1 MQEATTSR
9 SGTTGAA
16 IKDIFR
22 TAHSEGRSS
31 LFEHEVYRL
40 LAAAGIASTPRHVVV
55 AKGAEPAAEL
65 LASFAG
71 SRVVVKIV
79 SRSIAHK
86 SDVGGVAVVANEPA
100 AVRAACRSML
110 AELPGRYRALLER
123 SPQSTPAEYAAID
136 AGGLPDAIARDIA
149 GVMLTEFIEADA
161 AGGGSELL
169 VGIRNTREFGMVL
182 SAGIGGVDTELYA
195 GGARR
200 GQAVVSASTALTS
213 AGEFLELFK
222 PTIAYRKVAGL
233 TRGRRRLV
241 TDEMLIQCFD
251 AFIRLANGCSGGNPE
266 TDFVIEELEVNPFAC
281 SAGALV
287 ALDGLCRIGRPQSVR
302 PPRPQDKIDRL
313 LHPASI
319 GIVGASATRMNFGRI
334 TLKNIIASG
343 YDRSRLL
350 LINPDGQEVDG
361 VRCAPSLGALERKL
375 DLLILAVT
383 ADVAFGIIDEVIR
396 TDAAE
401 SVLLIPGGMG
411 ETEASR
417 EPARR
422 MLATIDDARRAGNA
436 PVFVGGNCLGIISH
450 PGNFDSWFIPEE
462 RLPRA
467 QKKAQRSSALIS
479 QSGAFLVTRL
489 SKNAWLDPAYMVAV
503 GNQNDITHSDMVE
516 NFAGNPDIH
525 VIGAY
530 IEGFKD
536 LDGLALARAVRKAT
550 LAGKQVVIYKA
561 GQSTAGAR
569 AAMGHTASIAGDYEV
584 CRSVLTQAGALIATD
599 VSEFS
604 DLFYISDCLRDKVIG
619 GKRLGAVAGAGY
631 DTVAIADSIRVD
643 DFSMSLA
650 TMSASTR
657 ERMVAILAAK
667 KLDAI
672 MEVRNP
678 FDINPGADDEAHVLC
693 TGAMAADPEVDSV
706 VVGLD
711 PTSPMVRALQQ
722 SARPGFDIASPE
734 SIVQTLPAL
743 VASCPKPIIGVIDG
757 GSLYDPMADK
767 LMEQGVCIFRSSERA
782 VRALVRYTE
791 ARLRAAGMRG
801 EAAPGA

>member
-1 MQEATTSR
+1 MSTTL
-9 SGTTGAA
+9 
-16 IKDIFR
+16 INDIFR

-40 LAAAGIASTPRHVVV
+40 LAAAGIASTPRHQVL
-55 AKGAEPAAEL
+55 AGGAEPADEL

-79 SRSIAHK
+79 SGSIAHK
-86 SDVGGVAVVANEPA
+86 SDVGGVAVVTNQPA
-100 AVRAACRSML
+100 AVRAACQSML
-110 AELPGRYRALLER
+110 AKLSE
-123 SPQSTPAEYAAID
+123 
-136 AGGLPDAIARDIA
+136 RDIA

-161 AGGGSELL
+161 AGSGSELL
-169 VGIRNTREFGMVL
+169 VGIRNTREFGMIL
-182 SAGIGGVDTELYA
+182 SAGMGGIDTELYA
-195 GGARR
+195 GGSRR
-200 GQAVVSASTALTS
+200 GQAVVSASTALTT
-213 AGEFLELFK
+213 AEEFLELFK
-222 PTIAYRKVAGL
+222 PTIAYRKVAGM
-233 TRGRRRLV
+233 TRGGRRLV
-241 TDEMLIQCFD
+241 TDETLLQCFG
-251 AFIRLANGCSGGNPE
+251 AFIRLANSCSTGNPE
-266 TDFVIEELEVNPFAC
+266 TDFVIEELEVNPFTCA
-281 SAGALV
+281 AGSLV
-287 ALDGLCRIGRPQSVR
+287 ALDGLCRFGRPQSVR
-302 PPRPQDKIDRL
+302 PPRPQGKIDKL

-319 GIVGASATRMNFGRI
+319 GIIGASATRMNFGRI

-343 YDRSRLL
+343 YDKSRLL
-350 LINPDGQEVDG
+350 VINPDGQEVDG
-361 VRCAPSLGALERKL
+361 VRCAPNLGALEQKL

-396 TDAAE
+396 TDAVE

-422 MLATIDDARRAGNA
+422 MLETIDNARRAGVG

-450 PGNFDSWFIPEE
+450 PGNYDSWFIPEE
-462 RLPRA
+462 RLPRT

-489 SKNAWLDPAYMVAV
+489 SKNAWLDPAYMVAL
-503 GNQNDITHSDMVE
+503 GNQNDITHGDMVE

-530 IEGFKD
+530 VEGFKD

-550 LAGKQVVIYKA
+550 AAGKQVVIYKA
-561 GQSTAGAR
+561 GQSAAGGR

-584 CRSVLTQAGALIATD
+584 CLTVLTQAGALIASD

-604 DLFYISDCLRDKVIG
+604 DLFYISDCLSKKVVS

-631 DTVAIADSIRVD
+631 DTVAIADSIQVG

-650 TMSASTR
+650 TIGTATR
-657 ERMVAILAAK
+657 ERLVAILKAK
-667 KLDAI
+667 KLDAL

-678 FDINPGADDEAHVLC
+678 FDINPAADDEAHLLC
-693 TGAMAADPEVDSV
+693 IEAMAAEPDVDSV
-706 VVGLD
+706 VAGLD
-711 PTSPMVRALQQ
+711 PTSPVVRSLKK
-722 SARPGFDIASPE
+722 SARPGFDIDSPE
-734 SIVQTLPAL
+734 SIVQTLPGL
-743 VASCPKPIIGVIDG
+743 VASCPKPIVAFIDG
-757 GSLYDPMADK
+757 GPLFDPMADK

-782 VRALVRYTE
+782 TRALVRYTE
-791 ARLRAAGMRG
+791 ARLRAARRRG
-801 EAAPGA
+801 EAAPGG

>member
-1 MQEATTSR
+1 MSDTAT
-9 SGTTGAA
+9 
-16 IKDIFR
+16 INDIFR
-22 TAHSEGRSS
+22 AAHSDGRSS

-40 LAAAGIASTPRHVVV
+40 LAAAGIASTPRHVVI
-55 AKGAEPAAEL
+55 AGGSEPADEL

-79 SRSIAHK
+79 SSGIAHK
-86 SDVGGVAVVANEPA
+86 SDVGGVAIVTNQPK

-110 AELPGRYRALLER
+110 AELPDRYRAVLER
-123 SPQSTPAEYAAID
+123 SPQSAPAEYGRLD
-136 AGGLPDAIARDIA
+136 GGGLREAIARDIA
-149 GVMLTEFIEADA
+149 GVMITEFIEADA
-161 AGGGSELL
+161 GAASELL
-169 VGIRNTREFGMVL
+169 VGIRNTREFGMIL

-195 GGARR
+195 GSARR
-200 GQAVVSASTALTS
+200 GQAVVSASTALTT
-213 AGEFLELFK
+213 AEEFLELFR
-222 PTIAYRKVAGL
+222 PTIAYRKIAGL
-233 TRGRRRLV
+233 TRGRGRLV
-241 TDEMLIQCFD
+241 TDEALLRCFD
-251 AFIRLANGCSGGNPE
+251 AFIRLANGCSTGNPE

-281 SAGALV
+281 SAGSLV

-302 PPRPQDKIDRL
+302 PPRPQAKIDRL
-313 LHPASI
+313 LHPDSI
-319 GIVGASATRMNFGRI
+319 GIIGASATRLNFGRI

-343 YDRSRLL
+343 YDRSRLRV
-350 LINPDGQEVDG
+350 INPDGQEVDG
-361 VRCAPSLGALERKL
+361 VKCAPGLGALEQKL

-383 ADVAFGIIDEVIR
+383 ADVAFGIIDEVIK

-417 EPARR
+417 EPARK
-422 MLATIDDARRAGNA
+422 MLATIDDARRATGRG

-462 RLPRA
+462 RLPRT
-467 QKKAQRSSALIS
+467 QKKARRTSALIS

-503 GNQNDITHSDMVE
+503 GNQNDITHGDMVE
-516 NFAGNPDIH
+516 SFVDNPNIH

-561 GQSTAGAR
+561 GQSAAGGR

-584 CRSVLTQAGALIATD
+584 CLSVLTQAGALIASD

-604 DLFYISDCLRDKVIG
+604 DLFYISDCLCNKVVG
-619 GKRLGAVAGAGY
+619 GKRLAGVAGAGY
-631 DTVAIADSIRVD
+631 DTVAIADSTRVG

-650 TMSASTR
+650 EIGTSTR
-657 ERMVAILAAK
+657 ERLIAILAAK

-678 FDINPGADDEAHVLC
+678 FDINPGADDEAHLLC
-693 TGAMAADPEVDSV
+693 TEAMAADPEVDSV

-711 PTSPMVRALQQ
+711 PTSPVVRSLKT
-722 SARPGFDIASPE
+722 SARPGYDIDSPD
-734 SIVQTLPAL
+734 SIVQTLPKL

-757 GSLYDPMADK
+757 GALFDPMADK

-782 VRALVRYTE
+782 TRALVRYTE
-791 ARLRAAGMRG
+791 ARLGAARVRG
-801 EAAPGA
+801 KAVPDAQSA

>member
-1 MQEATTSR
+1 MSEAL
-9 SGTTGAA
+9 
-16 IKDIFR
+16 INDIFQR
-22 TAHSEGRSS
+22 AHSEGRSS

-40 LAAAGIASTPRHVVV
+40 LTVAGIAATPRHEVV
-55 AKGAEPAAEL
+55 AGGAEPTDEL

-79 SRSIAHK
+79 SGSIAHK
-86 SDVGGVAVVANEPA
+86 SDVGGVAVVTNQPT

-110 AELPGRYRALLER
+110 AELSE
-123 SPQSTPAEYAAID
+123 
-136 AGGLPDAIARDIA
+136 RDIA

-161 AGGGSELL
+161 AGAGSELL
-169 VGIRNTREFGMVL
+169 VGIRNTREFGMIL
-182 SAGIGGVDTELYA
+182 SAGIGGGDTELYA

-200 GQAVVSASTALTS
+200 GQAVVSASTALTT
-213 AGEFLELFK
+213 AEEFLEIFK

-233 TRGRRRLV
+233 TRGGHRLV
-241 TDEMLIQCFD
+241 TDETLLQCFG
-251 AFIRLANGCSGGNPE
+251 AFIRLANDCAAGNPE
-266 TDFVIEELEVNPFAC
+266 TDFVIEELEVNPFTC
-281 SAGALV
+281 SAGSLV
-287 ALDGLCRIGRPQSVR
+287 ALDGLCRIGRPQKVR
-302 PPRPQDKIDRL
+302 PPRPQGKIDKL

-319 GIVGASATRMNFGRI
+319 GIIGASATRLNFGRI

-343 YDRSRLL
+343 YDRSRLIV
-350 LINPDGQEVDG
+350 INPDGQEVDG
-361 VRCAPSLGALERKL
+361 VRCAPSLGALESKL

-422 MLATIDDARRAGNA
+422 MLATINDARRSTGRG

-450 PGNFDSWFIPEE
+450 PGNYDSWFIPEE
-462 RLPRA
+462 RLPRT
-467 QKKAQRSSALIS
+467 QKKARRSSALIS

-503 GNQNDITHSDMVE
+503 GNQNDITHGDMVE
-516 NFAGNPDIH
+516 SFAANPDIH

-530 IEGFKD
+530 VEGFKD

-550 LAGKQVVIYKA
+550 LAGKQVIIYKA
-561 GQSTAGAR
+561 GQSVAGKQ

-584 CRSVLTQAGALIATD
+584 CLSVLTQAGALIATD

-604 DLFYISDCLRDKVIG
+604 DLFYISDCLCDKVVR

-631 DTVAIADSIRVD
+631 DTVAIGDSIQVG
-643 DFSMSLA
+643 DFSMSVA
-650 TMSASTR
+650 VIGPSTR
-657 ERMVAILAAK
+657 QRLVAILKAK
-667 KLDAI
+667 KLDAL

-678 FDINPGADDEAHVLC
+678 FDINPAADDEVHLLC
-693 TGAMAADPEVDSV
+693 TQAMAAEPEVDCV

-711 PTSPMVRALQQ
+711 PTSPMVRSLKT
-722 SARPGFDIASPE
+722 SARAGFDIDSPE

-743 VASCPKPIIGVIDG
+743 VASCPKPIVSVIDG
-757 GSLYDPMADK
+757 GPLFDPMADK
-767 LMEQGVCIFRSSERA
+767 LMEQGVCVFRSSERA
-782 VRALVRYTE
+782 TRALVRYTE
-791 ARLRAAGMRG
+791 ARLRAARIMAVGIG
-801 EAAPGA
+801 T